1 MTMVCSAPG
10 YKIGARNTCVSRR
23 AGVPMVP
30 ISWVEMQCPETKA
43 VEKRKVAKVT
53 AT

>member
-1 MTMVCSAPG
+1 MICDIHLHG
-10 YKIGARNTCVSRR
+10 G

-53 AT
+53 AAS

>member
-1 MTMVCSAPG
+1 MALKVCN
-10 YKIGARNTCVSRR
+10 IHLRGA

-30 ISWVEMQCPETKA
+30 ISWVEMQCPETKG

-53 AT
+53 AAP